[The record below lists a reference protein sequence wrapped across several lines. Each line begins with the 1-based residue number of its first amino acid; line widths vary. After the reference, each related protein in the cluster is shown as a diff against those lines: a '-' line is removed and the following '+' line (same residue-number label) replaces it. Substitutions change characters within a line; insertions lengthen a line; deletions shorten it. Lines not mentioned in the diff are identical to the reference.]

1 MNGWNAMV
9 DLSQVQSWKAMNA
22 LFAPAQQLIQDQGAE
37 AANFAFGMVA
47 PPAWFVNFAAQASWA
62 GIMLGVL
69 FAAAGVGLLLFRKA
83 GMWLLGIA
91 LASNILLQGIL
102 QHAGFTHRVC
112 TGNRHSFARHLGHW
126 VESPAAAC
134 NWHWQPAL
142 VPFCA
147 TSDSTGIMGCCAGL
161 LFNLKQCLMGLHE
174 DPSRHRSL
182 QFRRGAAHCR
192 RHT

>member
-1 MNGWNAMV
+1 MKRPTWALVTGIIAIIFGVMNGWNAMV

-37 AANFAFGMVA
+37 AANFAFGIIA

-91 LASNILLQGIL
+91 LALNIILQGIYSMQAVRTMSVQVIAIPSRAIWVIVL
-102 QHAGFTHRVC
+102 NLLVLLVIGIGSLRWFR
-112 TGNRHSFARHLGHW
+112 FARP
-126 VESPAAAC
+126 VTAQS
-134 NWHWQPAL
+134 
-142 VPFCA
+142 
-147 TSDSTGIMGCCAGL
+147 
-161 LFNLKQCLMGLHE
+161 
-174 DPSRHRSL
+174 
-182 QFRRGAAHCR
+182 
-192 RHT
+192 